1 VDLIV
6 IGGGCYG
13 CLHTRQLVKAAH
25 RGKIA
30 PRRIV
35 VVDHNSACRALSEF
49 SDEPLVRVVRADWGA
64 FLREYTAGLGSE
76 TEDRLIPAPFAPHL
90 LFEWLREAVAEA
102 VPSAVVRRAPCR
114 LPLELPYEHA
124 DVGGNQFIS
133 AAGWVCPV
141 TCIEPALCPAIKGP
155 RTWELGEI
163 VRGGAASAPEGYS
176 ETVLFTCRHFAWG
189 IGAIPVQSL
198 LDARQR
204 IVRALGAGQPQRLIV
219 GTVSS
224 CHGVLATLE
233 AVPVTRAGI
242 LR

>member
-1 VDLIV
+1 VELIV

-13 CLHTRQLVKAAH
+13 CLHTRQLVKATR

-35 VVDHNSACRALSEF
+35 VVDRNPACRALAEF
-49 SDEPLVRVVRADWGA
+49 KDEPLVRVERAEWGA
-64 FLREYTAGLGSE
+64 FLRVYLAGLGAE
-76 TEDRLIPAPFAPHL
+76 TEDRLVPAPFAPHL
-90 LFEWLREAVAEA
+90 LFEWLCGAVAEA
-102 VPSAVVRRAPCR
+102 CPAAEVRCAPCVLPLR
-114 LPLELPYEHA
+114 LPFEHA
-124 DVGGNQFIS
+124 DAAGNQFIS

-163 VRGGAASAPEGYS
+163 VRGGAAAAPDGY
-176 ETVLFTCRHFAWG
+176 TDVLLFTCHHFAWG
-189 IGAIPVQSL
+189 IGAIPVQAL
-198 LDARQR
+198 LDARAR
-204 IVRALGAGQPQRLIV
+204 LLAGLAAGQPQRVIV

-233 AVPVTRAGI
+233 VTP
-242 LR
+242 

>member
-1 VDLIV
+1 MDLIV

-13 CLHTRQLVKAAH
+13 CLHTRQLVKAAR
-25 RGKIA
+25 RGKIT

-35 VVDHNSACRALSEF
+35 VVDRNPACRALTEF
-49 SDEPLVRVVRADWGA
+49 AGEPLVRVVRAEWGA
-64 FLREYTAGLGSE
+64 FLRGYTAELGAA

-90 LFEWLREAVAEA
+90 LFEWLRGAVAEA
-102 VPSAVVRRAPCR
+102 CPTAAVRRVPCA
-114 LPLELPYEHA
+114 LPLGLPYEHA
-124 DVGGNQFIS
+124 DDAGNQFIS

-163 VRGGAASAPEGYS
+163 VRGGATAAPDGYS
-176 ETVLFTCRHFAWG
+176 DVVLFTCRHFAWG
-189 IGAIPVQSL
+189 IGAIPVQAL
-198 LDARQR
+198 LDARER
-204 IVRALGAGQPQRLIV
+204 LLAALAAGRPQRVIV

-233 AVPVTRAGI
+233 AV
-242 LR
+242 L